1 MRIKIKRLSPW
12 IGKSLLICLSLL
24 VILSPF
30 IFVQIAI
37 PSTVRVM
44 DGNSWGSNWL
54 QLDVK
59 ENEWVTVNDTAR
71 EQNRTIASTEIVQ
84 TAGVIKLF
92 GVIPLKAVSLEVW
105 PEKIL
110 KAGGSMVGIDL
121 FTDGILVLGTG
132 KVETVKGEESS
143 PARGVLYAGDRIR
156 KVNGEKV
163 ETVEEVDALVI
174 ESSGQ
179 KVQLEVE
186 RDGKIYNVSIE
197 P

>member
-59 ENEWVTVNDTAR
+59 ENEWVTVNDTAI
-71 EQNRTIASTEIVQ
+71 EQNRKIESTEIVQ

-92 GVIPLKAVSLEVW
+92 GVIPLKAVSL
-105 PEKIL
+105 
-110 KAGGSMVGIDL
+110 
-121 FTDGILVLGTG
+121 
-132 KVETVKGEESS
+132 
-143 PARGVLYAGDRIR
+143 
-156 KVNGEKV
+156 
-163 ETVEEVDALVI
+163 
-174 ESSGQ
+174 
-179 KVQLEVE
+179 
-186 RDGKIYNVSIE
+186 
-197 P
+197 